1 MDAVVFV
8 HAFPFDGRMWE
19 AQARVAESLGWTA
32 VTPDLPGFG
41 GRPPAG
47 ADLAGWAGEVL
58 AECDRRGIGRAVF
71 AGLSMGGY
79 VVFRVAA
86 LAPERVAGLV
96 LADTRAA
103 ADAPAAQERRTA
115 LAARVRAEGVAFLA
129 GEVLPALLGET
140 SRRERPDLVAE
151 VRRRILAANPEGVAR
166 ALLAMRD
173 RPDSTPLLSGLRV
186 PALVLVGAEDTLT
199 PPDEARNLAGSLPHA
214 RFREIPAAGHLSNLE
229 NPEAFNAVL
238 AEFLGEWA
246 SRP

>member
-1 MDAVVFV
+1 MNAVVFV
-8 HAFPFDGRMWE
+8 HAFPLDRRMWE
-19 AQARVAESLGWTA
+19 AQARAAESLGWTA

-47 ADLAGWAGEVL
+47 PDLAGWAREVL

-103 ADAPAAQERRTA
+103 ADAPAARERRTA

-129 GEVLPALLGET
+129 EEVLPSLLGET
-140 SRRERPDLVAE
+140 SRRERPDLVAD
-151 VRRRILAANPEGVAR
+151 VRHRILAANPEGVAR

-173 RPDSTPLLSGLRV
+173 RPDSTPLLSALRV
-186 PALVLVGAEDTLT
+186 PALVLAGAEDTLT
-199 PPDEARNLAGSLPHA
+199 PPDESRSLAASLPDA
-214 RFREIPAAGHLSNLE
+214 RFRGIPAAGHLSNLE

-238 AEFLGEWA
+238 AEFLGELA

>member
-1 MDAVVFV
+1 MNAVVFV
-8 HAFPFDGRMWE
+8 HAFPLDGRMWE
-19 AQARVAESLGWTA
+19 AQARAAESLGWTA
-32 VTPDLPGFG
+32 LTPDLPGFG
-41 GRPPAG
+41 GRPWG
-47 ADLAGWAGEVL
+47 DADLAGWAREVL

-103 ADAPAAQERRTA
+103 ADAPAGRERRTA

-129 GEVLPALLGET
+129 DEVLPALLGET

-151 VRRRILAANPEGVAR
+151 VRRRILAADPEGVAR

-186 PALVLVGAEDTLT
+186 PALVVVGAEDTLT
-199 PPDEARNLAGSLPHA
+199 PPDESRRLAASLPDA
-214 RFREIPAAGHLSNLE
+214 RFCAIPSAGHLSNLE
-229 NPEAFNAVL
+229 NPEAFNAAL
-238 AEFLGEWA
+238 AEFLGALA